1 MVRNRDGEFEESRNT
16 TNGKRTQCTATN
28 RQGERCKRSP
38 VPFANVCNLHGGKL
52 PQVRKKAAQRL
63 LTLIDPAISVLQQE
77 MENAET
83 SKDRQ
88 SAANSILDRG
98 GVPRTRSVVDD
109 ESARDLLIDRIIAL
123 RDQSKTGTDP
133 LEGLPAVD
141 FDDDEE
147 DTL

>member
-1 MVRNRDGEFEESRNT
+1 MPRNPDGKFEESRRDM
-16 TNGKRTQCTATN
+16 TNGKRTQCTAKN

-38 VPFANVCNLHGGKL
+38 VSLSNVCTVHGGKA

-63 LTLIDPAISVLQQE
+63 LALIDPAISVLHHE
-77 MENAET
+77 METAET

-88 SAANSILDRG
+88 AAANSILDRG

-133 LEGLPAVD
+133 FEGLSPVE
-141 FDDDEE
+141 FDDDDE
-147 DTL
+147 